1 MKKFNIDQ
9 MFGLYSAEED
19 KTHVFAKGT
28 SSSGKVLYA
37 FVLDEG
43 VYQFT
48 TEKQMTEIF
57 NALRKSG
64 WKVLKTV
71 KVEKQEEDAPKSKGR
86 KKAAAP
92 KTPKAPKT
100 EKEKME
106 KMAENAEKRDEAAGY
121 EKPKTRS
128 EALEKKY
135 GSLEERR
142 AFAIRRREVKDECYK
157 ALCEEVKKSGKRLP
171 RKVFC
176 DRLEKMVKERMA

>member
-28 SSSGKVLYA
+28 SPSGKVLYA
-37 FVLDEG
+37 FVLDEFAG
-43 VYQFT
+43 IYQFT

-71 KVEKQEEDAPKSKGR
+71 KVEKPNEDAPKPNGR

-92 KTPKAPKT
+92 AAPK
-100 EKEKME
+100 KMQE

-142 AFAIRRREVKDECYK
+142 AFAIRRSEVRDECYK